1 MCKLGLLFIKDSF
14 FWIIEKRLYGDSCF
28 KNVQEAVPQ
37 SIHETEKSIK
47 PFEYSIYKKN
57 SITLHQNI

>member
-28 KNVQEAVPQ
+28 KNVQAAVPQ

-47 PFEYSIYKKN
+47 PSNTQSKK
-57 SITLHQNI
+57 IA